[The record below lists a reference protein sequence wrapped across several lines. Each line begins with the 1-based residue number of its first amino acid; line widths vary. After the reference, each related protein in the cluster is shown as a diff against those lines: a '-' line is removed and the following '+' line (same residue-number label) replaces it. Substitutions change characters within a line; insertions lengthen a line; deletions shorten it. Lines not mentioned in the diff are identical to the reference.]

1 VSRSSPGAERVT
13 AVLSFLAAH
22 PDQSFSLSELAG
34 ELELSVATA
43 HALLYSLV
51 AEGYLVRGVT
61 DRRYAL
67 GPALIEV
74 GDAARRRQG
83 PLLDFVRAGVEL
95 LARDLGGLQCLATQ
109 RIGRQYAVVA
119 RAGASSVFGMTVQ
132 IGQRLTFGPP
142 MHAIYVAWAD
152 EDTIRDW
159 LRDIARGS
167 SERAVEQCRQ
177 ALARIRE
184 HGYII
189 TLAEREGLPPVYRK
203 LRGTPPTARP
213 DFSAELSLLMES
225 HYFLD
230 TLEKDQTYQVSHIG
244 APVFDADGQ
253 VVVSL
258 SAVFFGE
265 PVTGSDLIAAASQI
279 AGAGTRIT
287 TMIGGHTPDT
297 PDGRARPA
305 AR

>member
-1 VSRSSPGAERVT
+1 VT
-13 AVLSFLAAH
+13 AILSFLAAH
-22 PDQSFSLSELAG
+22 PGQSFSLSELAA
-34 ELELSVATA
+34 ELELSVATL

-51 AEGYLVRGVT
+51 ADGYLVRGST

-83 PLLDFVRAGVEL
+83 PLIDFVRAGVEQ

-109 RIGRQYAVVA
+109 RIGRQYVVVA
-119 RAGASSVFGMTVQ
+119 RAGASSVFGMTVRL
-132 IGQRLTFGPP
+132 GQRVTFGPP

-152 EDTIRDW
+152 DDTVRDW
-159 LRDIARGS
+159 LRSIASGANA
-167 SERAVEQCRQ
+167 RAAEEGRQ

-184 HGYII
+184 HGYLI
-189 TLAEREGLPPVYRK
+189 TLTEQAGVQPVYRK
-203 LRGTPPTARP
+203 LRGAPLSERL
-213 DFSAELSLLMES
+213 DFSAELSHLMKS

-244 APVFDADGQ
+244 APVFDAEGQ

-265 PVTGSDLIAAASQI
+265 QITGSDLIAATGQVAA
-279 AGAGTRIT
+279 AGARIT
-287 TMIGGHTPDT
+287 ATIGGRSPDR
-297 PDGRARPA
+297 G
-305 AR
+305 